1 MANAFLL
8 DIFWSLC
15 FAVGMLYHSYTDIQE
30 MLLYDSTNMLLAF
43 LGLLRACQWGMLY
56 ECITG
61 ALVLG
66 LVMLLVYLA
75 SCGGM
80 GEGDVKLT
88 VVLGLWL
95 GIERGLACL
104 VLAFVSGALVGG
116 LLILHR
122 RTRAHQ
128 QLPFGPFL
136 CISALLCYFYGWEIL
151 AWYVQLWR

>member
-1 MANAFLL
+1 MANAF
-8 DIFWSLC
+8 WAVC
-15 FAVGMLYHSYTDIQE
+15 FTLGMLYHSYTDIRE
-30 MLLYDSTNMLLAF
+30 MLLYDSTNMLLAL
-43 LGLLRACQWGMLY
+43 LGLLRAYQWGMLY
-56 ECITG
+56 ECISG

-75 SCGGM
+75 SRGGM
-80 GEGDVKLT
+80 GEGDVKLG

-95 GIERGLACL
+95 GVERGLTCL

-151 AWYVQLWR
+151 TWYSQLWQ